1 MGTKTRSQEYT
12 YQYKSMNVGGT
23 ATNPVTFC
31 YWGGSFQ
38 VNLPDNI
45 LEIKKLWTHL
55 ILQFGTSIGGTT
67 IGSQYKELLNIGGV
81 QGKIVNGLYSVSG
94 GANLNIS
101 ADSNGYVNSSV
112 DLTSVLS
119 SMPIQPSTAFNQPY
133 FTIPFYVPLVP
144 YVFSGTTYYGNTGDI
159 ITWKIDMEYTTLG
172 IR

>member
-1 MGTKTRSQEYT
+1 MGTITRNQEYT
-12 YQYKSMNVGGT
+12 YQYKSMNIGGL
-23 ATNPVTFC
+23 ASNPVGFC
-31 YWGGSFQ
+31 YWGGAFQ

-55 ILQFGTSIGGTT
+55 IIQFATALGDGTT

-81 QGKIVNGLYSVSG
+81 KSAIVNGQYTISG
-94 GANLNIS
+94 GAQLNIA
-101 ADSNGYVNSSV
+101 ADSNGYVNTAV

-119 SMPIQPSTAFNQPY
+119 SMPIQPSSSLNQPY
-133 FTIPFYVPLVP
+133 ITIPFYVPLVP
-144 YVFSGTTYYGNTGDI
+144 DGSIYNNAGDI

>member
-12 YQYKSMNVGGT
+12 YQYKSMNVGNGST
-23 ATNPVTFC
+23 YPSTFC
-31 YWGGSFQ
+31 GWGGAFQ
-38 VNLPDNI
+38 VNLPENI

-55 ILQFGTSIGGTT
+55 IIQFGTTIGGTT
-67 IGSQYKELLNIGGV
+67 IASQYKELLNIGGV
-81 QGKIVNGLYSVSG
+81 QSKIVNGQYTVSG
-94 GANLNIS
+94 GANLNIA

-144 YVFSGTTYYGNTGDI
+144 YINYGQQYGNTGDI